1 MSSNRN
7 ENKIWQFNF
16 LDFPKCQNLRQ
27 VNKIKVSREDTDSSV
42 IQIKKYKILIVC
54 LEERLH
60 LSHRLVFCIKET
72 RCRRRKCGAYTVTD
86 LMGHNRFYGQ
96 IPLLGSVCKVA

>member
-1 MSSNRN
+1 M
-7 ENKIWQFNF
+7 I
-16 LDFPKCQNLRQ
+16 
-27 VNKIKVSREDTDSSV
+27 

-72 RCRRRKCGAYTVTD
+72 RCRRKCGAYTVTD
-86 LMGHNRFYGQ
+86 LMGHNRFYGGNPIVRQ
-96 IPLLGSVCKVA
+96 CLQSCLDRKCVYALAH